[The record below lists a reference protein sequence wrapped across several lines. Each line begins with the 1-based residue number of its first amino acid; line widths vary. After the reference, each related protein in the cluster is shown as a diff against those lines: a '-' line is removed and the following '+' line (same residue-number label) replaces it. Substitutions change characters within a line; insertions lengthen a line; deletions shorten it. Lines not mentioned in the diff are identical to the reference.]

1 MTTKNTPVT
10 SQQPTNFTSR
20 KMTGLADTLQE
31 AVPDSLT
38 AWMTCYLTLAV
49 VGVRSSA
56 VADKIAL
63 HRDRFI
69 PSSPPVT
76 LTTGCVE
83 DDLSW
88 MDDFDRVTRRD
99 AKDVADEQCRNQR
112 A

>member
-1 MTTKNTPVT
+1 MTTKNAAITAPQLT
-10 SQQPTNFTSR
+10 RFTAR
-20 KMTGLADTLQE
+20 KVTGLADTLHDT
-31 AVPDSLT
+31 VPDSLA
-38 AWMTCYLTLAV
+38 AWMTRYLTFAI
-49 VGVRSSA
+49 VGVRSPA
-56 VADKIAL
+56 VAAKIAL
-63 HRDRFI
+63 HLDRFI

-99 AKDVADEQCRNQR
+99 AKDVADEQYRNQR